1 MTYEMYTRFKKIKQV
16 VGEHIKDIL
25 LSQMIFRD
33 KLNDDILLGKI
44 IIREPPKLIQTCTG
58 FNCICWKRG
67 IKDFCIE
74 DSYKGCLKCYKNK
87 CIRMTE
93 GHEKE
98 CDQI

>member
-1 MTYEMYTRFKKIKQV
+1 MYTRFKKIKQV

-25 LSQMIFRD
+25 LSQMIFLD
-33 KLNDDILLGKI
+33 KLNDDIVV
-44 IIREPPKLIQTCTG
+44 REPHKLIQTCTG

-74 DSYKGCLKCYKNK
+74 DSYKSCLKCYKHN

>member
-1 MTYEMYTRFKKIKQV
+1 MYKRFRKIKQV
-16 VGEHIKDIL
+16 VGEHIKDI
-25 LSQMIFRD
+25 SFTYMIFQD
-33 KLNDDILLGKI
+33 KLNDDILFGKI
-44 IIREPPKLIQTCTG
+44 IIKEPPKLIQSCTG

-74 DSYKGCLKCYKNK
+74 DSYKCCLKCYKHN

-93 GHEKE
+93 GYEKE

>member
-25 LSQMIFRD
+25 LSQMIFLD
-33 KLNDDILLGKI
+33 KLNGDIVV
-44 IIREPPKLIQTCTG
+44 REPPKLIQTCTG

-74 DSYKGCLKCYKNK
+74 DSYKGCLKCYKHN

-98 CDQI
+98 CDQIK